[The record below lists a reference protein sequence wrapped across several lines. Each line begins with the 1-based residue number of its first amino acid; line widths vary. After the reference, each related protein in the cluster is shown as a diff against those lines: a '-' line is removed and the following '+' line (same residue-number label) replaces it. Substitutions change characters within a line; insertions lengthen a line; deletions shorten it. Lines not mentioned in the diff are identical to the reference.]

1 MLKNK
6 EKGRATLSDD
16 LESVP
21 KAMPALMRAAKL
33 QKRAERHLG
42 KHPPDPQALTGAAD
56 QLARAQDPAQAEEA
70 AGRLLF
76 EAVRLAPGRR
86 RQSGAG
92 PAAGKPAIHRKDR
105 GGLMVFCRPQT
116 RNHCPSKGFLCPAG
130 AGAAESFCR

>member
-76 EAVRLAPGRR
+76 EAVRLAR
-86 RQSGAG
+86 
-92 PAAGKPAIHRKDR
+92 AAGVNPEQALQRENQR
-105 GGLMVFCRPQT
+105 FTERT
-116 RNHCPSKGFLCPAG
+116 
-130 AGAAESFCR
+130 AED